1 MPFLHFIPVM
11 LSLWQKYTTFFTLLS
26 TGPLKLWGRGH
37 GLVGLCLNPAL
48 PATAQSGTQLISK
61 FRQTYSSTGYE
72 LQVRNTEEIE
82 QLLVELKLQFSCSH
96 ILPGSTEALV
106 R

>member
-1 MPFLHFIPVM
+1 
-11 LSLWQKYTTFFTLLS
+11 LLS
-26 TGPLKLWGRGH
+26 TGPLKLWGHGH
-37 GLVGLCLNPAL
+37 GLVGVCLNPAL
-48 PATAQSGTQLISK
+48 PATAQSATQLISK

-82 QLLVELKLQFSCSH
+82 QLLVELQQSSNTFELKAAIFLF
-96 ILPGSTEALV
+96 PYFA